1 MCSPY
6 VTETGAAPG
15 QRRFVTATALAL
27 GTLTVVLGVWAL
39 VMPTSFATI
48 IAPFAPY
55 NAHYL
60 HDVGAFQIAIGVSLL
75 LAARTGDGLL
85 VALGGY
91 VVGGAC
97 HTLAHVIDRDHG
109 GNPTDAP
116 LLGAIV
122 AFAMIALVVRAR
134 ALRRAAPCEEVRR

>member
-1 MCSPY
+1 MRDPY
-6 VTETGAAPG
+6 ITETGPVPG
-15 QRRFVTATALAL
+15 QRRFVAATALTL

-39 VMPTSFATI
+39 VMPTSFATT

-75 LAARTGDGLL
+75 LAARQGDGLL

-91 VVGGAC
+91 VTGGAC

-109 GNPTDAP
+109 GNPTDVP
-116 LLGAIV
+116 LLGAMV
-122 AFAMIALVVRAR
+122 AFAMVALVLRVQ
-134 ALRRAAPCEEVRR
+134 ALKRVAPREEVRR

>member
-1 MCSPY
+1 MSSPH
-6 VTETGAAPG
+6 VTGTEPAPG
-15 QRRFVTATALAL
+15 QHRFVIAIALAL
-27 GTLTVVLGVWAL
+27 GTLTVVLGVWAM
-39 VMPTSFATI
+39 VMPMSFAAI

-60 HDVGAFQIAIGVSLL
+60 HDVGAFQLAIGVSLL
-75 LAARTGDGLL
+75 LAARQSDGLL

-97 HTLAHVIDRDHG
+97 HTLAHVIDRDRG

-116 LLGAIV
+116 LLGV
-122 AFAMIALVVRAR
+122 MVVLALVALVLRAWM
-134 ALRRAAPCEEVRR
+134 LKRAAFRREVRR